1 MVYEQYINGIIERL
15 GLNDLP
21 AEEQKNI
28 RLQIEESME
37 KRLLADLISK
47 LSPEQIKNMG
57 ELIEFDKN
65 QEEDVLAYLMKEVPN
80 SMDVVTN
87 SLLNFQNE
95 LLKKTES
102 SN

>member
-15 GLNDLP
+15 GLNDLS
-21 AEEQKNI
+21 AEEQNNI

-57 ELIEFDKN
+57 ELLEFDKN
-65 QEEDVLAYLMKEVPN
+65 QEEDVLTYLMKEVPN

-95 LLKKTES
+95 LLEKTES